1 MILERL
7 FHLKE
12 NKTNIRTEV
21 ISGITTFMTMSYI
34 IFVQPAILSKCGMDF
49 GAVMV
54 ATCLASSIA
63 IFCMGFLANYP
74 IALAPAMGH
83 NFYFVFTVCLGLGI
97 PWQIALGANFISGAL
112 FILLSFW
119 GLRETLVNCVPTS
132 LKNAIAVGIGL
143 LIAFIGLVWAGIVVE
158 APGTLIGLGELNNRC
173 VLLSLLGITIIS
185 ILMCLKVKGAI
196 LIGII
201 CSSILGLLFG
211 MTKYYGIVDLPPS
224 LKPTFLRLDIL
235 GVFSNLKTLL
245 TVIFILWFLD
255 VFDTVGTLIGIGEQ
269 AGFIDEKGRFPKAKQ
284 ALLSDAVGTVGGTL
298 LGTSTITSYIESAS
312 GVACGGRTGLA
323 NLVTGILFL
332 IALFFYPLVKMIATP
347 YNENFYPIIASSLI
361 IVGCLM
367 MTNVRKIK
375 WDDFSESIPAFLTIV
390 IMALSFSITE
400 GIAFGFISYSL
411 LKSISGKAKDVHY
424 LIYIFSGLFILRYLF
439 LK

>member
-12 NKTNIRTEV
+12 NKTNIKTE
-21 ISGITTFMTMSYI
+21 IIAGITTFMTMSYI

-49 GAVMV
+49 KAVMA

-83 NFYFVFTVCLGLGI
+83 NFYFAFTICLGLGI
-97 PWQIALGANFISGAL
+97 PWQIALGANFISGVL

-119 GLRETLVNCVPTS
+119 GLREALVNCVPSS

-143 LIAFIGLVWAGIVVE
+143 LIAFIGLEWAGIVVE
-158 APGTLIGLGELNNRC
+158 APGTIVGLGELNNRC

-196 LIGII
+196 LIGIV

-211 MTKYYGIVDLPPS
+211 MTKYYGVIDLPPS
-224 LKPTFLRLDIL
+224 LSPTFLRLDIL
-235 GVFSNLKTLL
+235 GVFSNLKTLI
-245 TVIFILWFLD
+245 TVIFVLWFLD

-269 AGFIDEKGRFPKAKQ
+269 AGFIDERGNLPKAKQ
-284 ALLSDAVGTVGGTL
+284 ALLSDAIGTVGGTL
-298 LGTSTITSYIESAS
+298 LGTSTITSYIESAA
-312 GVACGGRTGLA
+312 GVGCGGRTGLA
-323 NLVTGILFL
+323 NFITGVLFL
-332 IALFFYPLVKMIATP
+332 IALFFYPLVKMVATP
-347 YNENFYPIIASSLI
+347 YNENFYPIIAPSLI

-367 MTNVRKIK
+367 MSNVRKIR
-375 WDDFSESIPAFLTIV
+375 WDDFAESIPAFLTIV

-411 LKSISGKAKDVHY
+411 LKLISGKAKDVHY

-439 LK
+439 LR